1 MRKNHLLI
9 IFGLVILSSC
19 NTKIEKDS
27 ARILVTY
34 NNAISEHRHNVQKTK
49 DAIAPIGL
57 SRQEQT
63 ALFGSSWIQN
73 NWNEMRI
80 KYKIDSLENAFFL
93 NYGEDEFNILSLKT
107 SENFESKMNH
117 QNQIYIKTS
126 P

>member
-1 MRKNHLLI
+1 MEKIHLLVF
-9 IFGLVILSSC
+9 FGLVVLTSC

-57 SRQEQT
+57 SRQEHA

-73 NWNEMRI
+73 NWDEMRI

-93 NYGEDEFNILSLKT
+93 N
-107 SENFESKMNH
+107 
-117 QNQIYIKTS
+117 
-126 P
+126 